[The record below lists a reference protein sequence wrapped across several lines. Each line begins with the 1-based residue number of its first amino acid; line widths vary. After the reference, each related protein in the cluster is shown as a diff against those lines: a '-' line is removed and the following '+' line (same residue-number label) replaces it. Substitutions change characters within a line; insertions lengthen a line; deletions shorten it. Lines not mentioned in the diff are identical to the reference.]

1 MITSPRHTPAQWR
14 ELVARLTA
22 VRDNPAES
30 SERRARA
37 EDILASI
44 RRNPDA
50 QVALRP
56 APAPRAKA
64 PSLSDLSWAEMDY

>member
-1 MITSPRHTPAQWR
+1 MTTPRHTPQQWR

-56 APAPRAKA
+56 APAPR
-64 PSLSDLSWAEMDY
+64 PTPRLSDLSWAEMDY